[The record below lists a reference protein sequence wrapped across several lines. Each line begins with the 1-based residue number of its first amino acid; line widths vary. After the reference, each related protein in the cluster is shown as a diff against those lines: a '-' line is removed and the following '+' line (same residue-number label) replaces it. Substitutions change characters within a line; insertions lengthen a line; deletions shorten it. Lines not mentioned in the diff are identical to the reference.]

1 MIIQDYEHVYQVIFN
16 LYVILGVSNI
26 ISYIQQ

>member
-16 LYVILGVSNI
+16 FYVILGFAII